1 MSEVTWTDPLVFVKG
16 LKNSSSDL
24 RDLKRVG
31 GLYSRIHLCPFF
43 VISFLKSSCFNSI
56 PSLLFLPQAL
66 VLSVSSSMKE
76 PKRVSS
82 QLWLAMHCCT
92 TSSWPGSSAACSMVL
107 VWNSGTETQTTV
119 MPRLNWGEE
128 SIYKL
133 AVWIYLTA
141 YISVASCK
149 SATFSSMFILTD
161 QALKWKYLGIKL
173 VKGPAST

>member
-1 MSEVTWTDPLVFVKG
+1 MNRPLVSVKG

-31 GLYSRIHLCPFF
+31 GLYSRIHLFRFLFSFF
-43 VISFLKSSCFNSI
+43 FKSSLIHPLS
-56 PSLLFLPQAL
+56 LFLWSTQAL

-107 VWNSGTETQTTV
+107 VWKNRSETQRIVMLRLKPVFLVNNTV
-119 MPRLNWGEE
+119 H
-128 SIYKL
+128 
-133 AVWIYLTA
+133 
-141 YISVASCK
+141 
-149 SATFSSMFILTD
+149 
-161 QALKWKYLGIKL
+161 L
-173 VKGPAST
+173 VVHLMKCVL